1 MDGRPFSTRLT
12 LFAALAAPALAACKK
27 PPEAPFYQK
36 VPVTRRDVVVTAS
49 ADGTVLPLDSTE
61 VKSKASG
68 EVITIFVQT
77 GDAVQK
83 GQLLVQI
90 DPRSPRNAV
99 LQAQADLEAAQAQLE
114 TAQSQFRRSESLFQS
129 QSLSEQD
136 YEGAKLQVANAK
148 SALAR
153 AQVVL
158 ENARIAFEDTDVR
171 APSDGVVLEKDVETG
186 TVISSATTVIGG
198 TVLLK
203 IARVDTMQVRAL
215 VDETDIGKV
224 APGQR
229 VTISVDAYPN
239 RAFSGRVLK
248 IEPQAVTQQ
257 NVVMFPV
264 LAKIPNPG
272 HLLRSGMKCEI
283 EIHIG
288 EARGVLAVPTAALR
302 TERDAASAAAVLGL
316 TMDEVQRQ
324 LGSGARD
331 TARAAVGYIVF
342 VLRQGRPEAVSIRTG
357 LASRNFVEVVSGLSE
372 PDTVLL
378 LPSASLVAAQQN
390 VQRRAQQMTGAL
402 GMQRQRTATR

>member
-1 MDGRPFSTRLT
+1 MEARPFSTRLS
-12 LFAALAAPALAACKK
+12 LLAALTAAAAAGCKK

-36 VPVTRRDVVVTAS
+36 VPVTRRDIVVTAN

-68 EVITIFVQT
+68 EVIGIFVQT
-77 GDAVQK
+77 GDVVHK

-99 LQAQADLEAAQAQLE
+99 LQAQANLEAAQAQLE
-114 TAQSQFRRSESLFQS
+114 TAQSQFKRAEALFQS

-136 YEGAKLQVANAK
+136 YESAKLQVANAK
-148 SALAR
+148 SALAG
-153 AQVVL
+153 AQVGL
-158 ENARIAFEDTDVR
+158 ENAQIAFEDTDVR

-186 TVISSATTVIGG
+186 TVISSATAVIGG

-203 IARVDTMQVRAL
+203 IADVDTMQVRAL

-229 VTISVDAYPN
+229 VTITVDAYPN

-257 NVVMFPV
+257 NVIMFPV
-264 LAKIPNPG
+264 LARIPNPG

-283 EIHIG
+283 EIHVG
-288 EARGVLAVPTAALR
+288 EVRAVLAVPNAALR
-302 TERDAASAAAVLGL
+302 TERDVASAAGVLGL
-316 TMDEVQRQ
+316 TMEEVQRQ
-324 LGSGARD
+324 LGAAPRD
-331 TARAAVGYIVF
+331 TARGAASYIVF
-342 VLRQGRPEAVSIRTG
+342 VLRQGKPEAVSIRTG
-357 LASRNFVEVVSGLSE
+357 LSSLNFVQVVTGLSE
-372 PDTVLL
+372 RDTVLL

-390 VQRRAQQMTGAL
+390 VARRAEQMTGAL
-402 GMQRQRTATR
+402 GVQRQRTPTR